1 MTQCLTAL
9 LLIFF
14 IGALGYYFHKEARNA
29 KNMANND
36 WEKSDEE
43 LDVQGELVK
52 SDHEDFVTPEGEHL
66 ETIEPVVEVKFEGL
80 QVNEQPKRRARK
92 SYKKSTK
99 HKKD

>member
-29 KNMANND
+29 KNKANND

-66 ETIEPVVEVKFEGL
+66 ETIEPVVDVVVETP
-80 QVNEQPKRRARK
+80 QSNIPKRRAKRNYRK
-92 SYKKSTK
+92 SNKQKKN
-99 HKKD
+99 